1 VTGPEAGDDA
11 NSNGRLDQT
20 ETWHYTCV
28 HSEGDNGL
36 TTNVATATGNP
47 VDDQGNDLPDIPD
60 VSDTDDAKIFV
71 VNPAIQVVKT
81 AGSAAD
87 GEVEYIVD
95 PGGSVTYHYTV
106 TNPGDTAL
114 GGVKTGVTD
123 DKCSPLSYAGG
134 DTDGDDLL
142 DTTET
147 WLFTCTTSVTQNT
160 TNTATAIGNPVDD
173 QGNDLPDIPD
183 VSDTDDARVEVVR
196 PEVTV
201 TKTLLSAEPVR
212 PTEEVH
218 FRITIENTGDIW
230 IHDLPLV
237 DEYDKEYLTYGY
249 QSQYATPADSNNHI
263 DDGSIEWA
271 DLTGPTPYG
280 FGTDLEPGHSFTV
293 DVYFTAVKDT
303 TQLPGPPAGKTVN
316 TAIVDGALA
325 DPDGPGGSAP
335 PPAIPVPRDEDD
347 AAVEIFQPTGLGL
360 VSFDAADQDGGV
372 LLTWET
378 ANELDLVGFK
388 LLRRHGKSD
397 YSEITNV
404 IPAEYAGSGSGGVYQ
419 YVDTSLTPGYYTYA
433 LLAVRYDGSMRL
445 LATDSIMMR
454 WHEPFL
460 DPGDPS
466 LPDVP
471 PTN

>member
-1 VTGPEAGDDA
+1 M
-11 NSNGRLDQT
+11 
-20 ETWHYTCV
+20 
-28 HSEGDNGL
+28 
-36 TTNVATATGNP
+36 
-47 VDDQGNDLPDIPD
+47 
-60 VSDTDDAKIFV
+60 
-71 VNPAIQVVKT
+71 
-81 AGSAAD
+81 
-87 GEVEYIVD
+87 
-95 PGGSVTYHYTV
+95 
-106 TNPGDTAL
+106 
-114 GGVKTGVTD
+114 
-123 DKCSPLSYAGG
+123 
-134 DTDGDDLL
+134 
-142 DTTET
+142 
-147 WLFTCTTSVTQNT
+147 
-160 TNTATAIGNPVDD
+160 
-173 QGNDLPDIPD
+173 
-183 VSDTDDARVEVVR
+183 SDTDDARVEVVR

-471 PTN
+471 PTNKRNATGILDSGYCPMQLALAHYPLSNTHTQYPPEAALETHQTDWRYPQHLPLSLVSLAADFWGDGGGDKCLDWRSEKCCSDQRSGSTSQLDPAYARLQG